1 MSLLHHP
8 AQAGGIGTALFTRC
22 RRRRLICGGSGR
34 NTMHQITTHQA
45 KNAHQGGTQQK
56 AVCRMRFRS
65 VPRHGKILLDLTLLP
80 SQLAQFFQVVEM
92 RPADAQQLC
101 GFRNV
106 SL

>member
-1 MSLLHHP
+1 
-8 AQAGGIGTALFTRC
+8 
-22 RRRRLICGGSGR
+22 
-34 NTMHQITTHQA
+34 MHQVATHQA
-45 KNAHQGGTQQK
+45 ENAHQGGAEQN
-56 AVCRMRFRS
+56 AVYRMRFRS
-65 VPRHGKILLDLTLLP
+65 VPRHEKILLDLTLLP